1 MRKRSTGGAP
11 RCGPGPKEDAETS
24 GAWVVFADE
33 CGASTSPPTR
43 RTWGRRGRTPL
54 VAARRGRRERAN
66 TVGWLC
72 VHPATGAVKLFHAV
86 RTRSSITAAV
96 LPALLD
102 RLHRALQGPVVLI
115 WDNHSSHSGK
125 RMIAQITA
133 RDWVRVVFLPR
144 YAPELNPVETLW
156 AHLKRVLRSRLFRSL
171 EDLERVINAHLRLVR
186 KRTDLLRGFIESV
199 GLEPSPFP
207 STA

>member
-1 MRKRSTGGAP
+1 M
-11 RCGPGPKEDAETS
+11 
-24 GAWVVFADE
+24 FH
-33 CGASTSPPTR
+33 
-43 RTWGRRGRTPL
+43 
-54 VAARRGRRERAN
+54 
-66 TVGWLC
+66 TV
-72 VHPATGAVKLFHAV
+72 H
-86 RTRSSITAAV
+86 TRSSITAAV

-125 RMIAQITA
+125 RMTAQITA
-133 RDWVRVVFLPR
+133 RDWVDVVFLPR
-144 YAPELNPVETLW
+144 YSPELNPVETLW

-171 EDLERVINAHLRLVR
+171 EELEQVINAHLRLVR
-186 KRTDLLRGFIESV
+186 RRTDLLRGFIDSV

>member
-1 MRKRSTGGAP
+1 
-11 RCGPGPKEDAETS
+11 
-24 GAWVVFADE
+24 
-33 CGASTSPPTR
+33 
-43 RTWGRRGRTPL
+43 
-54 VAARRGRRERAN
+54 
-66 TVGWLC
+66 
-72 VHPATGAVKLFHAV
+72 
-86 RTRSSITAAV
+86 
-96 LPALLD
+96 
-102 RLHRALQGPVVLI
+102 
-115 WDNHSSHSGK
+115 
-125 RMIAQITA
+125 

-171 EDLERVINAHLRLVR
+171 EDLEQVINAHLRLVR